1 MFTSLEI
8 LYIVLAFCALWITA
22 ALFWLLWQVA
32 STIKRVNDTVRE
44 AQETFCKMQDALEGI
59 RQKFDHTST
68 ALGAVLHT
76 ATKAAEYLIEKRIG
90 GSSKKNKKKREEKS

>member
-1 MFTSLEI
+1 MFSPLEI

-32 STIKRVNDTVRE
+32 STIKRVNDTVRD
-44 AQETFCKMQDALEGI
+44 AQVTFCKMQDALEGI
-59 RQKFDHTST
+59 REKFDHTST

-76 ATKAAEYLIEKRIG
+76 ATRAAEYLIEKRLDR
-90 GSSKKNKKKREEKS
+90 SLKKDKKKK